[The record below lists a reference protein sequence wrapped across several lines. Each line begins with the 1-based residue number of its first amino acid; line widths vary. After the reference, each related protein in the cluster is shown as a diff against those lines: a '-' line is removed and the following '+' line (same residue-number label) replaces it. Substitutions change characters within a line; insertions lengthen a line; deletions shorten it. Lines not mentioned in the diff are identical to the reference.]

1 MEYIKSLGEILNG
14 SLLGVWNLFANF
26 VPILLLAV
34 VLFLLGVIIASIV
47 GKAIAQV
54 ITITKVDKLLESA
67 GADEFLGHIGMKVN
81 LGKFFGVITKW
92 FIILVF
98 LMASLQI
105 LKLTQVNEFIG
116 RVLMEYLPFVVISA
130 IILILT
136 TIIADATKKVVITSS
151 KAANISSS
159 NILGSLSKYTIW
171 IFAIML
177 ILSQFKD
184 IQPFML
190 IIFGGVVFIIAL
202 GGGLAFGLGGKDAA
216 SRAIENISKDLSG
229 K

>member
-1 MEYIKSLGEILNG
+1 MEYIKSLGVVLND
-14 SLLGVWNLFANF
+14 SLSGVWSLFANF
-26 VPILLLAV
+26 VPILLLAII
-34 VLFLLGVIIASIV
+34 LFILGVIVASVV

-54 ITITKVDKLLESA
+54 ITISKVDKLLESA
-67 GADEFLGHIGMKVN
+67 GTDEFLSRMGMKLN
-81 LGKFFGVITKW
+81 LGYFFGVIAKW

-136 TIIADATKKVVITSS
+136 TIVADATKKIILASA
-151 KAANISSS
+151 KAANISSAQLLS
-159 NILGSLSKYTIW
+159 SLAKYTIW
-171 IFAIML
+171 VFSIML
-177 ILSQFKD
+177 LLSQFD
-184 IQPFML
+184 QIQPFML
-190 IIFGGVVFIIAL
+190 IIFGGVIFIIAL
-202 GGGLAFGLGGKDAA
+202 GGGLAFGLGGKEAA
-216 SRAIENISKDLSG
+216 ARAIDSISKDLSG